1 MENSELIDG
10 NHLNIDL
17 VKDHQGFVVNAENP
31 MQNAALGAPADIA
44 LGCSGMPPINDNEG
58 AGQFF
63 ALPDSGYRNR
73 AMTFQHFPPES
84 LQYEFI
90 N

>member
-1 MENSELIDG
+1 MIDD

-17 VKDHQGFVVNAENP
+17 VKDHQGFVVNADNP
-31 MQNAALGAPADIA
+31 MQNALGAPDLAI
-44 LGCSGMPPINDNEG
+44 GCGMPINDNEG
-58 AGQFF
+58 PGQFF

-73 AMTFQHFPPES
+73 SMTFQHFPPES